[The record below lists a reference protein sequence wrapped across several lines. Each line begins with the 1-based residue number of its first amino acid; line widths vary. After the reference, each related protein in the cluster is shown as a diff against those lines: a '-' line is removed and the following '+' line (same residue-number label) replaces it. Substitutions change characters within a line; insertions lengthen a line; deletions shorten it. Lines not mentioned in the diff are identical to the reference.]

1 MFVYLQKLLHCLITY
16 SYKTNPLFFCVHEIC
31 DQSDIAILRK
41 KVSLKETEAKL
52 QAENEA
58 TQKLLDEERK
68 AAIVDAEVKALE
80 KIESDSKQ
88 GSLLPLDIDA
98 PVNRTQYTARYI
110 SDHS

>member
-1 MFVYLQKLLHCLITY
+1 MI
-16 SYKTNPLFFCVHEIC
+16 E
-31 DQSDIAILRK
+31 RK
-41 KVSLKETEAKL
+41 
-52 QAENEA
+52 QN
-58 TQKLLDEERK
+58 LDEERK